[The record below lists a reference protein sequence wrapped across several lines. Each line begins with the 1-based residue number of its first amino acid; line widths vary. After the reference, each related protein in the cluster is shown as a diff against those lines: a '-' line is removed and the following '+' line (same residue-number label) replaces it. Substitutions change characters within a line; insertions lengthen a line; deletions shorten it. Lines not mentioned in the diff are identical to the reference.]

1 MRGGTDLPIPVTPLN
16 KIKDPSSFIRRF
28 LKECA
33 SLHARVTDRVKD
45 QVSGRTVPKPGSF
58 AYHHKA
64 QQSIDLKMRE
74 KFMVSEGTK
83 FLVKIYN
90 DMIDATE
97 LDVSDGA
104 RKISMETK
112 MMKQLNSS
120 ENEYQRYNGYTPR
133 NKKEFDHI
141 VPIKRGG
148 SNDESN
154 IQLIPKELNRQ
165 KGAR

>member
-1 MRGGTDLPIPVTPLN
+1 M
-16 KIKDPSSFIRRF
+16 
-28 LKECA
+28 
-33 SLHARVTDRVKD
+33 
-45 QVSGRTVPKPGSF
+45 
-58 AYHHKA
+58 
-64 QQSIDLKMRE
+64 
-74 KFMVSEGTK
+74 
-83 FLVKIYN
+83 
-90 DMIDATE
+90 
-97 LDVSDGA
+97 SDGA

-112 MMKQLNSS
+112 MMKQLNSG